1 MEAPQ
6 ALEEVIERISERIWS
21 QVGKNQPIPFIVGG
35 SYGAAVE
42 AFRRTNGAK
51 CLAYN
56 DIDVWYKSL
65 DDEDD
70 GKDEILQVHY
80 ERDVFPDHPDME
92 VNVIRLGKLQLR
104 ALIEDFDTNN
114 VQVGYK
120 VVPRIEDGRLVAEV
134 ADTYVSAAFE
144 DFLQTWTI
152 RIVNPMSGKTRATT
166 LIRLLYKA
174 QQLDLPYDL
183 PPEKDL
189 LHIFHGRWFAPK
201 NHDKLQRLQGPYRNE
216 IFSRFEVVKGA
227 WHRRN
232 KDHCPYEGTIEKTR
246 KTMYR
251 LLRKESDDGSRILRS
266 RDLHDA
272 ALDRYFD
279 VEAFV
284 TRYDLQSPRS
294 QATTAVDDEWDEWE
308 VISDC
313 DDLAWYSCC

>member
-1 MEAPQ
+1 M
-6 ALEEVIERISERIWS
+6 
-21 QVGKNQPIPFIVGG
+21 GKNQPIPFIVGG

-183 PPEKDL
+183 PPEKEGN
-189 LHIFHGRWFAPK
+189 HICLIPTHGPQTGNKCHASSNK
-201 NHDKLQRLQGPYRNE
+201 CLTSSN
-216 IFSRFEVVKGA
+216 KGIA
-227 WHRRN
+227 IRN
-232 KDHCPYEGTIEKTR
+232 KCLTSSYQFNLDLIE
-246 KTMYR
+246 
-251 LLRKESDDGSRILRS
+251 
-266 RDLHDA
+266 
-272 ALDRYFD
+272 
-279 VEAFV
+279 
-284 TRYDLQSPRS
+284 
-294 QATTAVDDEWDEWE
+294 
-308 VISDC
+308 
-313 DDLAWYSCC
+313 

>member
-1 MEAPQ
+1 M
-6 ALEEVIERISERIWS
+6 
-21 QVGKNQPIPFIVGG
+21 
-35 SYGAAVE
+35 
-42 AFRRTNGAK
+42 
-51 CLAYN
+51 
-56 DIDVWYKSL
+56 
-65 DDEDD
+65 
-70 GKDEILQVHY
+70 
-80 ERDVFPDHPDME
+80 
-92 VNVIRLGKLQLR
+92 
-104 ALIEDFDTNN
+104 
-114 VQVGYK
+114 
-120 VVPRIEDGRLVAEV
+120 
-134 ADTYVSAAFE
+134 
-144 DFLQTWTI
+144 
-152 RIVNPMSGKTRATT
+152 
-166 LIRLLYKA
+166 
-174 QQLDLPYDL
+174 
-183 PPEKDL
+183 
-189 LHIFHGRWFAPK
+189 HIFHGRWFAPK

-313 DDLAWYSCC
+313 DDLAWYSC